1 MIHQIHISKLSE
13 VKSVF
18 NSPSDN
24 EQYFKV
30 LKNSGLNKI
39 ENVELAQPVVRQS
52 NFSIIWKCNES
63 GTLTNFQELS
73 EALKRKVG
81 ADLEVFHKA
90 LKDQSL
96 KFRNVPSDFA
106 NQIIQIPN
114 LTSIYVNTTTW
125 QIVLV
130 NWGFLEDSFNRMDG
144 LISTLFPKQS
154 NSILVKLVDQ
164 FNEPLPNIN
173 LDFNSGHI
181 HQSGVTNSKG
191 YAKFNNLPKG
201 QDFKIGVLQGEQ
213 IAHEENFNC
222 DGRIEYVIQITQD
235 YSEVSI
241 IEEPKIEDVAPP
253 FIEEVDSPEPEEEID
268 DFIPEDEPDP
278 IQLKFV
284 KRFNRPVKNLPV
296 QLTDSSDFQFKKQTN
311 DNGEITLFSE
321 AAALN
326 LNLNR
331 HNEEWNYDLDIA
343 QNKNHVIKLKS
354 KFPWLWWL
362 LLLFLFCMLLCCL
375 TNRCYLCNLL
385 NRDSIA
391 SNETELVEEFE
402 ERNEDE
408 QTTKPCNSDTKSGGA
423 GVTKTKHSL
432 GKNNGIVT
440 IRFNMFNVPDKLEVF
455 YEGVLVAST
464 FDFPGNQNGF
474 VGEMINGKGLG
485 SITFNYKFNKAD
497 YCMIHV
503 TGDFDTAWEY
513 NISCP
518 I

>member
-90 LKDQSL
+90 FKDQSL

-173 LDFNSGHI
+173 LDFTSGQI
-181 HQSGVTNSKG
+181 HQSGITNSKG

-235 YSEVSI
+235 YSEDSI

-253 FIEEVDSPEPEEEID
+253 FIEEVDSPEPEEETD
-268 DFIPEDEPDP
+268 DFIPEDEPNP

-284 KRFNRPVKNLPV
+284 KRFNRPVQNLPV
-296 QLTDSSDFQFKKQTN
+296 QLTDSSDIQFKKQTN
-311 DNGEITLFSE
+311 DKGEITIFSE
-321 AAALN
+321 ASALN
-326 LNLNR
+326 LSLTR

-343 QNKNHVIKLKS
+343 QNKNHIIKLKS

-362 LLLFLFCMLLCCL
+362 LLLFLFWLLLCCL
-375 TNRCYLCNLL
+375 MNRCACDLM
-385 NRDSIA
+385 NRDSFA
-391 SNETELVEEFE
+391 SNNKELVE
-402 ERNEDE
+402 DQGSQE
-408 QTTKPCNSDTKSGGA
+408 QITQPCNSENESGGE
-423 GVTKTKHSL
+423 GITKTKHHL
-432 GKNNGIVT
+432 GDQNGMVYIN
-440 IRFNMFNVPDKLEVF
+440 FNMQNVPDKLEVY
-455 YEGVLVAST
+455 YEGNLTAST
-464 FDFPGNQNGF
+464 REIPGNMNGF
-474 VGEMINGKGLG
+474 VGESIG
-485 SITFNYKFNKAD
+485 SSCCGTISFSYEKNNDDFCEVVVSGND
-497 YCMIHV
+497 Y
-503 TGDFDTAWEY
+503 TAWSY
-513 NISCP
+513 SISCP
-518 I
+518 K